1 MRSFPLYPCHF
12 IGLYVSGDIG
22 RRIIIQPQN
31 WGDRGRRNKSLHSDG
46 VRLPYSQP
54 TQFWFF
60 TWLDFL
66 APFADAATSQLLEH
80 KGGERDYQHR
90 KPGEV
95 VEDKAGDF
103 QREVWLAF

>member
-1 MRSFPLYPCHF
+1 MFLGTLAEELLYNPKTGVTGEEG
-12 IGLYVSGDIG
+12 IKVYIQTASGCLI
-22 RRIIIQPQN
+22 PN
-31 WGDRGRRNKSLHSDG
+31 LHSS
-46 VRLPYSQP
+46 V
-54 TQFWFF
+54 FF

-95 VEDKAGDF
+95 VEDKVGDF